1 MAGLMIPKTC
11 VNNIFFLNM
20 YFNEDNQVVV
30 FMCAGGFGVLAFGS
44 ATCVMYPLIGKG
56 KPIIWYSGSTALS
69 NSSQFM

>member
-1 MAGLMIPKTC
+1 
-11 VNNIFFLNM
+11 M

-56 KPIIWYSGSTALS
+56 KPSIWYSGSTALS